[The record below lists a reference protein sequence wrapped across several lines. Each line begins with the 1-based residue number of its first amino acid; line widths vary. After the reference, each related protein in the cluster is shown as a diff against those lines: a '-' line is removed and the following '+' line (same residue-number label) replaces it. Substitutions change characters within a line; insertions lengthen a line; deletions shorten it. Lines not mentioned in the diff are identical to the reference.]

1 MSGTTH
7 LDTVKGLFERTLNR
21 AAVTQV
27 LCELLLGC
35 IKVKEV
41 GQVVDAGGMTETEQ
55 GIPQSP

>member
-7 LDTVKGLFERTLNR
+7 LDTAKGLFERTLNG

-27 LCELLLGC
+27 FCELLLGC

-41 GQVVDAGGMTETEQ
+41 SQVADAGGMTETEQ
-55 GIPQSP
+55 GIPQWP